1 MALWQTKI
9 RGRRVLVTGASS
21 GVGEATA
28 KKLAVAGAVLILVA
42 RREDELHRVMREL
55 PAGSAPAA
63 SYVCDLSDQA
73 AIDALC
79 DKVLAEQGP
88 VDVLINNAGRSIRRS
103 IFASFDRFHDFERT
117 MQLNYFAPVKL
128 TLRLMPGMLER
139 GHGRVINISTM
150 STLLTVPRFSA
161 YVGSKSA
168 LDGFSRSVDAEVR
181 GKGVRVCTVHL
192 SLVRTPMI
200 APTQAYKKV
209 KTLSPEG
216 AAELVCEALTTS
228 SPQVRTLAGRLVHMQ
243 SSALPRLTAKAG
255 QLMFKQM
262 MSKDEKELIAEA
274 TRRR

>member
-1 MALWQTKI
+1 MAQWQNKI
-9 RGRRVLVTGASS
+9 RGRRVLITGASS

-28 KKLAVAGAVLILVA
+28 KKLAAAGAVLILVA
-42 RREDELHRVMREL
+42 RRDDELQRVMSEF
-55 PAGSAPAA
+55 PVGSAPASMYA
-63 SYVCDLSDQA
+63 CNLSDQT

-79 DKVLAEQGP
+79 DKVLAEHGP
-88 VDVLINNAGRSIRRS
+88 IDVLINNAGRSIRRS
-103 IFASFDRFHDFERT
+103 IFASFERFHDFERT

-139 GHGRVINISTM
+139 GHGRIINISTM

-192 SLVRTPMI
+192 PLVRTPMI
-200 APTQAYKKV
+200 APTRAYKKV

-216 AAELVCEALTTS
+216 AADLVCEALTTS

-243 SSALPRLTAKAG
+243 SSALPRVTAKAG

-262 MSKDEKELIAEA
+262 MSKDEKQQIAEA